1 MARSPLQ
8 TIAVYHFWPMARS
21 FSLLSNDTANAI
33 IWHPTIESIDSPSV
47 MTSLLCIPYGYQQL
61 SANHCAFPYLAN
73 GAPIS
78 LLSMITAIAYHMTTD
93 DRIYWFAI
101 GYELPVVL
109 HVNQQ
114 FSADYCADYNQAN
127 SALLTGRW
135 SLLNAAYLTSNDHDS
150 IESDILSNPF
160 LGEPKVTPVLQSL
173 ASKPSHTKVYI
184 QNLKTARS
192 YKMH

>member
-1 MARSPLQ
+1 MTLLTQSYDTRRSNPLIRHRWWHPCCAFRMDTNSYPL
-8 TIAVYHFWPMARS
+8 TIAPFLIWPMARL
-21 FSLLSNDTANAI
+21 F
-33 IWHPTIESIDSPSV
+33 
-47 MTSLLCIPYGYQQL
+47 
-61 SANHCAFPYLAN
+61 
-73 GAPIS
+73 S

-93 DRIYWFAI
+93 DRIHWFAI
-101 GYELPVVL
+101 GYERPVVL

-135 SLLNAAYLTSNDHDS
+135 SLLNAAYSTPNDHDS
-150 IESDILSNPF
+150 IESGILSNPF

-184 QNLKTARS
+184 QNLKTARW
-192 YKMH
+192 YKNALKMNFS